1 MKSFV
6 RRTRLAA
13 LPAALVMVLAACGG
27 GAGDQGGEPASPCD
41 TAPDFPSRPI
51 ELIVP
56 WAAGG
61 GTDSVARFLGTAL
74 GERLETQV
82 NVVNRTGGSGV
93 VGHSAIATA
102 RPDGTT
108 IGLATVEITMMH
120 WQGLTDLTYEQLTPI
135 GLVNSDA
142 AGVTVRAD
150 SPFTD
155 VQQLLAAAGQPGAA
169 TASGTGRGGIWDL
182 SRAGMLLE
190 AGLPPDAIRWVPS
203 EGAAPALQEL
213 VAGGVDI
220 STASLVEN
228 QTMIQ
233 AGRAKALAVMAE
245 ERDAKFPDVP
255 TLREQGIDFTM
266 AAWRGIAG
274 PEGLPEDVV
283 SELSC
288 HLDGIV
294 HSPEYEE
301 FMGTAGFG
309 IVWRDAAGFGE
320 YLATQDAEKGEI
332 MRAAGL
338 AA

>member
-1 MKSFV
+1 MPLTRS
-6 RRTRLAA
+6 TRLAV
-13 LPAALVMVLAACGG
+13 LPAALALVLAACSGG
-27 GAGDQGGEPASPCD
+27 GSGARSAPDSPCD
-41 TAPDFPSRPI
+41 TAANFPRRPI

-61 GTDSVARFLGTAL
+61 GTDSVARYVGTAL
-74 GERLETQV
+74 AERLGTQV
-82 NVVNRTGGSGV
+82 NVVNRTGGGGV

-120 WQGLTDLTYEQLTPI
+120 WQGLTDLTHEQLTPI
-135 GLVNSDA
+135 AQVNADA
-142 AGVTVRAD
+142 AGVTVAGDAPYAD
-150 SPFTD
+150 
-155 VQQLLAAAGQPGAA
+155 VRQLIQAASAQPGAT

-182 SRAGMLLE
+182 ARAGMLLE
-190 AGLPPDAIRWVPS
+190 SGLAPDAIRWVPS

-213 VAGGVDI
+213 VAGGIDV

-233 AGRAKALAVMAE
+233 AGRAKAIGVMAQQ
-245 ERDAKFPDVP
+245 RDPKFPDVP
-255 TLREQGIDFTM
+255 TLREQGLDFTM
-266 AAWRGIAG
+266 AAWRGVAG
-274 PEGLPEDVV
+274 PAGMPEDVV

-294 HSPEYEE
+294 HSPEYQE

-309 IVWRDAAGFGE
+309 IEWRGAQEFGAFMAE
-320 YLATQDAEKGEI
+320 QDAQKGEI
-332 MRAAGL
+332 MRTAGL
-338 AA
+338 AG

>member
-1 MKSFV
+1 MPLT
-6 RRTRLAA
+6 RRIRLAVLPVA
-13 LPAALVMVLAACGG
+13 LSMVLAACGG
-27 GAGDQGGEPASPCD
+27 GASNSSAPASPCD
-41 TAPDFPSRPI
+41 TSEDFPSRPI

-61 GTDSVARFLGTAL
+61 GTDSVARFVGTQLA
-74 GERLETQV
+74 ERLDTQV
-82 NVVNRTGGSGV
+82 NVVNRTGGGGV

-108 IGLATVEITMMH
+108 IGMATVEITMMH
-120 WQGLTDLTYEQLTPI
+120 WQGLTDLTFEQLTPI
-135 GLVNSDA
+135 GLVNSDP
-142 AGVTVRAD
+142 AGVTVRTDA
-150 SPFTD
+150 PWAD
-155 VQQLLAAAGQPGAA
+155 VQQLLAEAKTQPGAT

-182 SRAGMLLE
+182 ARAGMLLE
-190 AGLPPDAIRWVPS
+190 VALPPDAIRWVPS

-213 VAGGVDI
+213 VAGGVHV

-228 QTMIQ
+228 RTMIE

-245 ERDAKFPDVP
+245 ERLPNFPDVP

-283 SELSC
+283 GELGC

-294 HSPEYEE
+294 HSPAYEE
-301 FMGTAGFG
+301 FMRTAGFG
-309 IVWRDAAGFGE
+309 IVWRGPQDFGA
-320 YLATQDAEKGEI
+320 YLAQQDAEKGEI

-338 AA
+338 TG

>member
-1 MKSFV
+1 MSLS

-13 LPAALVMVLAACGG
+13 LPLVLVLVLAACGG
-27 GAGDQGGEPASPCD
+27 GGGGQASAPASPCD
-41 TAPDFPSRPI
+41 TAPDYPSRPI

-61 GTDSVARFLGTAL
+61 GTDSVARFIGTQLA
-74 GERLETQV
+74 ERLGTQV

-102 RPDGTT
+102 RPDGST

-135 GLVNSDA
+135 GLVNSDP
-142 AGVTVRAD
+142 AGVTVRTDAAW
-150 SPFTD
+150 SD
-155 VQQLLAAAGQPGAA
+155 VQQLLAAAGAQPGAI

-182 SRAGMLLE
+182 ARAGMLLD

-213 VAGGVDI
+213 VAGGVDV

-245 ERDAKFPDVP
+245 ERLPSFPDVP

-274 PEGLPEDVV
+274 PADLPEEVV

-294 HSPEYEE
+294 HSPAYEE

-309 IVWRDAAGFGE
+309 IVWRGAQDFGA
-320 YLATQDAEKGEI
+320 YLAEQDAEKGEI

>member
-1 MKSFV
+1 MLPI
-6 RRTRLAA
+6 RRIRLAVLPVA
-13 LPAALVMVLAACGG
+13 LALVLAACGG
-27 GAGDQGGEPASPCD
+27 GAGGGGSDAPASPCD
-41 TAPDFPSRPI
+41 TAPDFPRRPI

-61 GTDSVARFLGTAL
+61 GTDSVARFIGTQLA
-74 GERLETQV
+74 ERLGTQV
-82 NVVNRTGGSGV
+82 NVVNRTGGGGV

-108 IGLATVEITMMH
+108 IGMATVEITMMH

-135 GLVNSDA
+135 GQVNADP

-150 SPFTD
+150 APFAD
-155 VQQLLAAAGQPGAA
+155 VPQLLAAAGQPGAA

-182 SRAGMLLE
+182 ARAGMLLE
-190 AGLPPDAIRWVPS
+190 AGLAPDAIRWVPS

-213 VAGGVDI
+213 VAGGVDV

-233 AGRAKALAVMAE
+233 AGRAKALGVMAE
-245 ERDAKFPDVP
+245 ERLPNFPDVP
-255 TLREQGIDFTM
+255 TLREQGLDFTM

-274 PEGLPEDVV
+274 PAGLPEDVV
-283 SELSC
+283 GELSC
-288 HLDGIV
+288 HLETIV
-294 HSPEYEE
+294 HSPAYEE

-309 IVWRDAAGFGE
+309 IVWRNAQDFGA
-320 YLATQDAEKGEI
+320 YLAQQDAEKGEI